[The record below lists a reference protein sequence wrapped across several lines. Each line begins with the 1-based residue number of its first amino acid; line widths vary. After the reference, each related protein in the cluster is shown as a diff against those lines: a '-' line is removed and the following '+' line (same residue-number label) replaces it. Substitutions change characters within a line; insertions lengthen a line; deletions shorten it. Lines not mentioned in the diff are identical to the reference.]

1 MPPYYA
7 MPANPPIMLST
18 MLDYM
23 VTVTIIVNIELTCQ
37 KTKAFYKVGFGM
49 QKKDW
54 KAKKYGGA

>member
-49 QKKDW
+49 QKKD
-54 KAKKYGGA
+54 